1 MLKAEHVSV
10 RYGEHVIVHDMSL
23 HLQEGQW
30 LMLVGPNG
38 AGKSTLIEAISQG
51 APYTG
56 SVILEGRDIRTYKA
70 AQVAQR
76 LGVLAQ
82 KNSVGYSYT
91 VEEVV
96 GLGRYA
102 YTRSFLSDRDDDGEK
117 QVERAL
123 ELTGLTQLRS
133 ASVLTLSGGELQ
145 RTFLAQVFAQNPKI
159 LILDEPANH
168 LDLKYQEHIFS
179 LIKQWLKT
187 PGRAVMS
194 VVHDLS
200 LAKKYGTHAVLMHQ
214 GRCAAQGQIDD
225 VLIREN
231 LQAVYEMDVY
241 GYMGDMLSQWR

>member
-23 HLQEGQW
+23 YLQEGQW